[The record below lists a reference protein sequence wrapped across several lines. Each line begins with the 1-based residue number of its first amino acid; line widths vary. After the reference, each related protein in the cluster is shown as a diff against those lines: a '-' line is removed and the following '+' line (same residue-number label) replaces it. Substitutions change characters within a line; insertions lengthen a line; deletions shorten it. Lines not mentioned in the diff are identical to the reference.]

1 MKKKQPEPQLFQKGY
16 ETYAVTKGGKGI
28 IKFSDNSDITTDRET
43 STVEVVPKGKAAP
56 IKFVPRGRN
65 NNMMY
70 DIMKKI
76 GANVTVGS
84 NVEFKNKVVYGDSVL
99 VYRKYR
105 DKETRKIIKEEVL
118 PEEYPDIFDFIENND
133 IPFIR
138 MEIANDLVIFYD
150 AYVEYIF
157 NQDTRPRLVQV
168 KAKEATC
175 SRISVIDE
183 RTGKSEYHGY
193 SAKWHEGM
201 PDDVIATPL
210 LDRQAPLRDLKTR
223 MGLLPNEK
231 GTKEIVKDRRFIHN
245 IRIATPGRFYYS
257 KPYWW
262 SVFVSGWY
270 DFGNAIP
277 IFKKA
282 LIKNQM
288 ALRYIVYIKEDFW
301 GKLYADEKITNEA
314 KPS

>member
-1 MKKKQPEPQLFQKGY
+1 
-16 ETYAVTKGGKGI
+16 
-28 IKFSDNSDITTDRET
+28 
-43 STVEVVPKGKAAP
+43 
-56 IKFVPRGRN
+56 
-65 NNMMY
+65 
-70 DIMKKI
+70 
-76 GANVTVGS
+76 
-84 NVEFKNKVVYGDSVL
+84 
-99 VYRKYR
+99 
-105 DKETRKIIKEEVL
+105 
-118 PEEYPDIFDFIENND
+118 
-133 IPFIR
+133 

-262 SVFVSGWY
+262 SVFVSDGTTLGMP
-270 DFGNAIP
+270 FLSL
-277 IFKKA
+277 KR
-282 LIKNQM
+282 L
-288 ALRYIVYIKEDFW
+288 
-301 GKLYADEKITNEA
+301 
-314 KPS
+314 